1 MYCPRCKTEIKQT
14 NKSQCPECNGLLL
27 ENVDRKILKNE
38 DKPEDKSKGKVTTGE
53 VKRRDGEEL
62 DEFADFLEGITE
74 EVDQILFFE
83 DEDSSKSEP
92 EGQDGDE
99 PAAEKPDGVVDFLKD
114 LDEGVDRIL
123 SPADKDAVESESEA
137 QEEDEPTFEK
147 PSEVIELT
155 DDIET
160 ETPEFDEH
168 AEEHDTETHE
178 EALGN
183 ELIAEETD
191 EVIELTDFVKPEIKV
206 KKVGGEWPEIQLK
219 LLDEPDAKDDETIEE
234 KSAGDMEFPDFPDI
248 QIPGEEKDFEE
259 TSEED
264 VEPVDTHTAG
274 ITAEAPIQ
282 GQEKSK
288 RISMLIPALT
298 GVAVLAIAMAL
309 GGKFYLKLQNASAPP
324 AATQELANLQNS
336 TGSSKTLITEAEKL
350 NAEKMDLI
358 VTETQTEKQVVKQQK
373 PDAAMEA
380 AVEPEL
386 HTESEASEKQIGGNV
401 RQPDDGHEIQTKD
414 KNVALQAAD
423 SDKDLPPVVS
433 EKNEAPKQKEEVRK
447 TPIST
452 IHPDTSD
459 TAAKYT
465 AKEKRYFTLQVA
477 TLKNKAFVDSNL
489 TNLKKKGYPAYVVE
503 KKYDKGLVLYK
514 LRIGKYKTK
523 ADAKKAAGLFYSK
536 EQMQYVIVQSEI
548 DISL

>member
-1 MYCPRCKTEIKQT
+1 M
-14 NKSQCPECNGLLL
+14 
-27 ENVDRKILKNE
+27 
-38 DKPEDKSKGKVTTGE
+38 
-53 VKRRDGEEL
+53 
-62 DEFADFLEGITE
+62 
-74 EVDQILFFE
+74 
-83 DEDSSKSEP
+83 
-92 EGQDGDE
+92 
-99 PAAEKPDGVVDFLKD
+99 
-114 LDEGVDRIL
+114 
-123 SPADKDAVESESEA
+123 
-137 QEEDEPTFEK
+137 
-147 PSEVIELT
+147 
-155 DDIET
+155 
-160 ETPEFDEH
+160 
-168 AEEHDTETHE
+168 
-178 EALGN
+178 
-183 ELIAEETD
+183 
-191 EVIELTDFVKPEIKV
+191 
-206 KKVGGEWPEIQLK
+206 EWPEIQLE

-234 KSAGDMEFPDFPDI
+234 KSAGDMVFPDFPDI

-264 VEPVDTHTAG
+264 VESVDTHAAG

-282 GQEKSK
+282 GPEKSK

-401 RQPDDGHEIQTKD
+401 RQPDDGHEIQTKN

-459 TAAKYT
+459 TTAKYT

-477 TLKNKAFVDSNL
+477 TLKNKAFVDFNL
-489 TNLKKKGYPAYVVE
+489 TKLKKKGYPAYVVE

-536 EQMQYVIVQSEI
+536 EQMQYVIVKSEI